1 MAKLSSKEM
10 VIKEKSEFIER
21 NAVKLYNMR
30 HSRCFGDS
38 TTIEETLIGILLSK
52 KPLKECDNYKSL
64 SGVLESFDEK
74 DFPVIGNE
82 NYALKVLF
90 SATRYVNE
98 ATSGEE
104 QEQLRNE
111 MRKYLKYMDNRSI
124 PGSEIKVD
132 FKEVE
137 KVKSKK

>member
-1 MAKLSSKEM
+1 MAKLSSKEII
-10 VIKEKSEFIER
+10 VKEKSEFIEQ

-38 TTIEETLIGILLSK
+38 TTIEETLISILLST
-52 KPLKECDNYKSL
+52 KPLKECNNYQSL
-64 SGVLESFDEK
+64 SGVLTSFDDK
-74 DFPVIGNE
+74 DFPTIGNE

-104 QEQLRNE
+104 QERLRNE

-124 PGSEIKVD
+124 PSSEIKVD

>member
-38 TTIEETLIGILLSK
+38 TTIEETLISILLSK
-52 KPLKECDNYKSL
+52 KPLKECNNYKSL